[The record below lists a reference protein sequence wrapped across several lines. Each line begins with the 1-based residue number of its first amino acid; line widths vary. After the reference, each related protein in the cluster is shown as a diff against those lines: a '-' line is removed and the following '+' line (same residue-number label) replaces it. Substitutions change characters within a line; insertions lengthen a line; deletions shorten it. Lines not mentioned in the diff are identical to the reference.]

1 MKNYILIVLSGVL
14 LTTLSTPVAAQVLK
28 KLQQKATDAVERK
41 LDAKVD
47 EKIDQM
53 ADKLVNKSFDAVFG
67 DMEQAKTKD
76 GTPIF
81 TFGEN
86 VALES
91 SYRFNT
97 VITMEFEVTSDKGKE
112 KENMD
117 MIMHFT
123 DDGMF
128 SGTRFVSKDKSQD
141 NTDLFIIYDFKNE
154 AMVML
159 MNSDNEKM
167 SMAYS
172 WKGAVEE
179 VEMADSLKNV
189 DWEATD
195 EWGSYRRMGKK
206 SVAGYSCD
214 GYEYSNEGGKV
225 ELWVTRELKDTYY
238 AQFGAST
245 NSKQLKGTVPD
256 AYPYGMLMEM
266 NTIDNTTGE
275 KASMRVTKVDKN
287 ANVTYSMADYP
298 RVGAM
303 K

>member
-1 MKNYILIVLSGVL
+1 MKNQILIALSAVL
-14 LTTLSTPVAAQVLK
+14 LTTWSTPVSAQVLK

-97 VITMEFEVTSDKGKE
+97 VITMEFEATSDKGKE

-123 DDGMF
+123 DDGLF

-141 NTDLFIIYDFKNE
+141 NADLLIIYDFKNE

-195 EWGSYRRMGKK
+195 EWGSYRRIGKK

-266 NTIDNTTGE
+266 NTVDNTTGE

-287 ANVTYSMADYP
+287 ANVSYSMADYP